1 MIARFLKD
9 ELVYVK
15 DTGLNNDSSSKC
27 LLWPLDR

>member
-15 DTGLNNDSSSKC
+15 DAELNNDSSAKC